1 MKIKIRFPRPVTGLV
16 SAGATAVLAISCLP
30 AFTQPGPDDPPK
42 RPQPP
47 LDARRDRFPGGSLQG
62 WQPGRYAPLLERVLT
77 EEQRDSLRE
86 AMESQRDKMRD
97 LEENLRAARKEMF
110 QAGLAQKFDEDALRQ
125 KALEAGRL
133 DAELTVLRAK
143 ALSKMKPPLSA
154 EQIEKLKTPP
164 PFEGGEPRP
173 EFRRDER
180 PRGDRPPRGP
190 RDEHDLPP
198 PPKPD

>member
-1 MKIKIRFPRPVTGLV
+1 MKIEIHFPRPVALRFSGVIALL
-16 SAGATAVLAISCLP
+16 AVICLP
-30 AFTQPGPDDPPK
+30 TLAQPGPDNAPK

-47 LDARRDRFPGGSLQG
+47 LDARRGDRLPFGGPQG
-62 WQPGRYAPLLERVLT
+62 WQPGRYPPLFERVLT

-97 LEENLRAARKEMF
+97 LEEKLRDARKEMF

-154 EQIEKLKTPP
+154 DQIGKLKNPP
-164 PFEGGEPRP
+164 PFESEPRP

-180 PRGDRPPRGP
+180 PRGDRPQRGP